1 MSSRHNKSRR
11 QFLQSSGLL
20 IGAAAVP
27 AAALR
32 AAQAAPAIVTAEGA
46 RPQLAQGIQIGDVR
60 AGRALI
66 WSRADRPA
74 RLWVEYDFD
83 PSFANAV
90 RIRGPHALET
100 TDYTARLD
108 LTGLPADRHVF
119 VRVQFQDLSSDRVMS
134 EPAMGHFR
142 TAPDSARDIRF
153 LWSGDTAGQGWG
165 INPDFGGM
173 RIYESMRQTRPDFF
187 IHSGDNIYADGPI
200 PAFKPAENGRVWRNI
215 VTPEV
220 SKVAETLGEFRGRY
234 KYNLLDENVRRFNA
248 EVPQI
253 WQWDDHE
260 IVNNWS
266 DAKSLLAD
274 DRYTEKRVP
283 LLTARGTRAFLE
295 YAPMRY
301 AGAVESERVYRHIP
315 YGPLLDVFVL
325 DMRSYRG
332 PNTYNRQT
340 EPGPDTAFLGA
351 EQVEWLKRSLRASKA
366 VWKVI
371 AADMPLGLNVG
382 DGTGSDWP
390 VVASDFSTS
399 GAYWERGW
407 PYKSDCA
414 VPDGD
419 GYSLRRDCTSAPA
432 NQQRFPFPHEGKIVN
447 EDGQSNN
454 PNTCGDRHVLV
465 VEKGACRLWESFFSY
480 KLGGQWYSLATAA
493 WDLRSNALRPREWAS
508 ADAAGLP
515 ILPGLVRYGEAA
527 SGEIRHALRVNF
539 RDAAIDTSYL
549 WPARFGAGGGN
560 PGAMPFGAL
569 LRLKKDFVIPDGWT
583 TQAKAIATAAKRYG
597 LYVADNG
604 ADFHVQGEPSVKWQ
618 MQTSLQ
624 LKTITMNEM
633 EFVDL
638 KSVTGDSRFSP
649 DSMAASW

>member
-11 QFLQSSGLL
+11 QFIQSSGLL
-20 IGAAAVP
+20 FGAAAVP

-32 AAQAAPAIVTAEGA
+32 AAQAAPAIVTAEGV

-74 RLWVEYDFD
+74 RMWVEYDFD

-108 LTGLPADRHVF
+108 LTGLPADRYVF
-119 VRVQFQDLSSDRVMS
+119 VRVRFQDLSSDRVMS

-220 SKVAETLGEFRGRY
+220 SKVAETLSEFRGRY

-266 DAKSLLAD
+266 DAKSLLTDA
-274 DRYTEKRVP
+274 RYTEKNVP

-295 YAPMRY
+295 YAPMRH
-301 AGAVESERVYRHIP
+301 AGTEESERVYRRIP

-340 EPGPDTAFLGA
+340 EPGADTAFLGP
-351 EQVEWLKRSLRASKA
+351 EQVEWLKRSLRESKA

-382 DGTGSDWP
+382 DGTDAEGRP
-390 VVASDFSTS
+390 R
-399 GAYWERGW
+399 WEN
-407 PYKSDCA
+407 SA
-414 VPDGD
+414 NGD
-419 GYSLRRDCTSAPA
+419 GPVLGREFEIADILRSIKRQHVRNVVWFTADVHYCAAHYYDP
-432 NQQRFPFPHEGKIVN
+432 NQAQFQDFEPFWEFVSGPLNAGSF
-447 EDGQSNN
+447 G
-454 PNTCGDRHVLV
+454 PNTLDNTFGPQVMFQKFPPAPNTSPFAGLQ
-465 VEKGACRLWESFFSY
+465 FF
-480 KLGGQWYSLATAA
+480 GQVDIDGRTAEMTVSLKDIDGNTVY
-493 WDLRSNALRPREWAS
+493 RKELRPETGHRHYRRE
-508 ADAAGLP
+508 D
-515 ILPGLVRYGEAA
+515 
-527 SGEIRHALRVNF
+527 
-539 RDAAIDTSYL
+539 
-549 WPARFGAGGGN
+549 
-560 PGAMPFGAL
+560 
-569 LRLKKDFVIPDGWT
+569 
-583 TQAKAIATAAKRYG
+583 
-597 LYVADNG
+597 
-604 ADFHVQGEPSVKWQ
+604 
-618 MQTSLQ
+618 
-624 LKTITMNEM
+624 
-633 EFVDL
+633 
-638 KSVTGDSRFSP
+638 
-649 DSMAASW
+649 